1 MRRRLIDTLEAV
13 IAAERLAAELRR
25 THGRRAEQICD
36 AMLVTG
42 PGDEVDRESLRD
54 VRRAL
59 RWV

>member
-25 THGRRAEQICD
+25 AHGLRAEQICD
-36 AMLVTG
+36 AMLVAG
-42 PGDEVDRESLRD
+42 AGDEVDRESLRD